1 MLDTGNQGLRGPIVS
16 EAVTQPCLPQI
27 TELLQIELQGFLS
40 YFAFPCLQIALSLPA
55 ARVTS
60 SVSPFPIYEWESEPE
75 RKRERKT
82 RDGRRHKKDGSLLVS
97 KRQKR
102 AARKSET
109 DVCGKHE
116 REKTTGGEML
126 AKGRRRVR
134 ESTRG
139 KALHSPQQLP

>member
-82 RDGRRHKKDGSLLVS
+82 RDGHRHKKDGSLLVN

-116 REKTTGGEML
+116 REKNN
-126 AKGRRRVR
+126 GR
-134 ESTRG
+134 
-139 KALHSPQQLP
+139 